1 MRETVFKLERAKL
14 IELIMINPIFMVV
27 AVLLTALIGH
37 HVGTSFAMHDSN
49 LDVNTWL
56 ASDNSTQLNT
66 IDLNSGPMASAA
78 GSGGAAETGDEAV
91 EDETGDEAVEGEQAD
106 EETDETDETDET
118 PEDENENDEGE

>member
-37 HVGTSFAMHDSN
+37 QVGTSFAMHDSN
-49 LDVNTWL
+49 LDVNAWL

-66 IDLNSGPMASAA
+66 IDLNSGPTASAA
-78 GSGGAAETGDEAV
+78 GSGGPA
-91 EDETGDEAVEGEQAD
+91 ETGDEAVEGEQVD
-106 EETDETDETDET
+106 EETDETDEV
-118 PEDENENDEGE
+118 PEDENETDEE

>member
-27 AVLLTALIGH
+27 AVLITALIGH

-91 EDETGDEAVEGEQAD
+91 EDETGDEVVEGEQVD
-106 EETDETDETDET
+106 EETDETNETPDDENGTDE
-118 PEDENENDEGE
+118 DE

>member
-1 MRETVFKLERAKL
+1 MRETVFKLERTKL

-37 HVGTSFAMHDSN
+37 NVGTSFAMHDSN

-66 IDLNSGPMASAA
+66 IDLNSGPTASAA
-78 GSGGAAETGDEAV
+78 GTGGAAETGDEAV
-91 EDETGDEAVEGEQAD
+91 EDETGDEVVEGEQVD
-106 EETDETDETDET
+106 EETDETDETPDDENGT
-118 PEDENENDEGE
+118 DEDE

>member
-27 AVLLTALIGH
+27 AVLLTALMGH

-91 EDETGDEAVEGEQAD
+91 EGEQVE
-106 EETDETDETDET
+106 EETDETDETQ
-118 PEDENENDEGE
+118 EDENENDEEE

>member
-27 AVLLTALIGH
+27 AVLLTALMGH

-66 IDLNSGPMASAA
+66 IDLNSGPVASAA

-91 EDETGDEAVEGEQAD
+91 EDETGDEVVEGEQVD
-106 EETDETDETDET
+106 DETDGTDEA
-118 PEDENENDEGE
+118 PEDENETDEEE

>member
-27 AVLLTALIGH
+27 AVLITALIGH

-56 ASDNSTQLNT
+56 ASDNSTHLNT
-66 IDLNSGPMASAA
+66 IDLNSGPVASAT

-91 EDETGDEAVEGEQAD
+91 EDETGDEVVEGEQVD
-106 EETDETDETDET
+106 EETDETNETPDDENGTDE
-118 PEDENENDEGE
+118 DE